1 MGKTKQQLIDLINSK
16 IFPNGRKQISGSSLN
31 NVLTEMVNN
40 SSDAKYVIYIGDTE
54 TPLTSDEKAHNAEIF
69 AICEQCA
76 KNKSPFPTVLLGP
89 SPSITTEVMGLAS
102 IYYYPI
108 ALGFGQEGE
117 LGDLLLFITISGEGV
132 VQRDGSIILE
142 L

>member
-16 IFPNGRKQISGSSLN
+16 IFPNGKKQISGSSLN

-40 SSDAKYVIYIGDTE
+40 SGDAKYVIYVDDTE
-54 TPLTSDEKAHNAEIF
+54 TPLTSEEKTHNAEIF

-76 KNKSPFPTVLLGP
+76 KNKSPFPTVILGP
-89 SPSITTEVMGLAS
+89 SPSITTEVTGLAS
-102 IYYYPI
+102 INYYPI
-108 ALGFGQEGE
+108 LLGFGQEEE
-117 LGDLLLFITISGEGV
+117 LGDLLLFLTFSGEIV
-132 VQRDGSIILE
+132 VQRDGSIIKE

>member
-16 IFPNGRKQISGSSLN
+16 IFPNGKKQISGSSLN

-40 SSDAKYVIYIGDTE
+40 SSDVKYVIYIDTPE
-54 TPLTSDEKAHNAEIF
+54 IPLTSDEKAHNAEIF
-69 AICEQCA
+69 AICEQYA

-89 SPSITTEVMGLAS
+89 SPSITVDVMGMNS
-102 IYYYPI
+102 IYFYPVVF
-108 ALGFGQEGE
+108 GFGQEGE
-117 LGDLLLFITISGEGV
+117 LGDLLLFVTFSGEFA
-132 VQRDGSIILE
+132 VQRDGSIIQE